1 MSSSPGATY
10 SFTKVVVD
18 DLDAMAHYYSD
29 VYGLQE
35 IQRVKDDV
43 DGAPIEEIILG
54 IDGSYGGL
62 ILWKWLARPG
72 PPIGEVILGFTT
84 PDIEAL
90 FARAETAGATVRER
104 PKEHDA
110 APGFLVGFVADPE
123 GHLAEVVQPLE
134 QA

>member
-1 MSSSPGATY
+1 MPSSPGATY
-10 SFTKVVVD
+10 SFTKLVVE
-18 DLDAMAHYYSD
+18 DLDAMARYYTN
-29 VYGLQE
+29 VYGLDE

-62 ILWKWLARPG
+62 ILWKWLGQPG
-72 PPIGEVILGFTT
+72 PPTGEVILGFVT
-84 PDIEAL
+84 PDIETL
-90 FARAETAGATVRER
+90 FARAEIAGATVRER

-110 APGFLVGFVADPE
+110 APGFLVGFLADPE